1 MERARIDG
9 KGRVTI
15 PKRLREILNLREGEE
30 VLLVPEKDGLLIRKA
45 SDPEEILE
53 RLLGD
58 LTFSRELRKVAEQ
71 EALRETST

>member
-1 MERARIDG
+1 MERVRIDG

-30 VLLVPEKDGLLIRKA
+30 VLLVPEKDGLLIKRA

-71 EALRETST
+71 EALRETSI